1 MSCILITTECERQKP
16 PNNGSSDSGL
26 TAPVQAQIVPIMS
39 VFGMVFTTAM
49 GLVFGYIFRRT
60 GNIIAPWLTYVLA
73 GLTLVLSGAMTF
85 VQYVE

>member
-1 MSCILITTECERQKP
+1 MPIASAF
-16 PNNGSSDSGL
+16 GL
-26 TAPVQAQIVPIMS
+26 A
-39 VFGMVFTTAM
+39 FTTAM

-60 GNIIAPWLTYVLA
+60 GNIVAPWLAHVLA